1 MQQSP
6 LLAVSHAGRCVTKG
20 GVAAVADF
28 DEHPGLTITHDEIE
42 LTPTYRHV
50 GSGEGKPG
58 ALQVLAGLDLIAR
71 SLGALTQETGTT
83 EPWRY
88 CSQVSFLVI
97 TQLGDDVS
105 TPVVPETWN
114 PGNWRI

>member
-6 LLAVSHAGRCVTKG
+6 LLAVSHTGRGVTKS
-20 GVAAVADF
+20 VTAPVTDL
-28 DEHPGLTITHDEIE
+28 DEHPGLAITHDKVE
-42 LTPTYRHV
+42 LTSTYHHV
-50 GSGEGKPG
+50 GGGEGKPC
-58 ALQVLAGLDLIAR
+58 ALQVLAGLVLIAR
-71 SLGALTQETGTT
+71 PLGALTQETGTT

-88 CSQVSFLVI
+88 CSQVSFLLI

-105 TPVVPETWN
+105 KPVVPETWN

>member
-20 GVAAVADF
+20 VIAPVTDF
-28 DEHPGLTITHDEIE
+28 DEHPGLAITHDEIE
-42 LTPTYRHV
+42 LTSTYHHV
-50 GSGEGKPG
+50 GGGEGQPG
-58 ALQVLAGLDLIAR
+58 ALQVLAGQVLIAR

-105 TPVVPETWN
+105 TPVVPATWN